1 MTTEVMGRAID
12 RNGAVAACPGGL
24 DDAGAAGAAMVAIC
38 GAADPQDSQCSRR
51 QGPAKPSSKAA
62 MLLNP

>member
-38 GAADPQDSQCSRR
+38 GAADR
-51 QGPAKPSSKAA
+51 
-62 MLLNP
+62 